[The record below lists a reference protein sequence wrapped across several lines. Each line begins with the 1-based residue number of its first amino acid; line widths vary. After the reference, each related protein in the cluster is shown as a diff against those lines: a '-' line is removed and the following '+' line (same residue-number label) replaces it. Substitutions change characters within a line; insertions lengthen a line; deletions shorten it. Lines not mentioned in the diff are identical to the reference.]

1 MVSVSTAPH
10 SNRAREIALA
20 VHKFRLRDCTT
31 GEFLHLSG
39 QGRTRD
45 IKLSWLGFSHQ
56 AQTLRDRALARGE
69 PWPFTPIRRSL
80 FEIDRA
86 SQVME

>member
-1 MVSVSTAPH
+1 MVSVNTAPH
-10 SNRAREIALA
+10 SNRAREVAMA
-20 VHKFRLRDCTT
+20 VHKVRLRDCTT

-45 IKLSWLGFSHQ
+45 IKNSWLGFAHQ
-56 AQTLRDRALARGE
+56 AETLRQRAQARGE

-86 SQVME
+86 TQVME